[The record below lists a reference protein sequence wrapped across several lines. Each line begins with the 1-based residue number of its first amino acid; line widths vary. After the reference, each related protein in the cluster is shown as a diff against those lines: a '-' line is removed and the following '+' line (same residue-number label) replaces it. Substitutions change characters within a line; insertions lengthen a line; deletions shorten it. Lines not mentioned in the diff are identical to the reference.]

1 MTLTPEEKAIVETV
15 AQWVDAEVRPVARD
29 LEHAN
34 AYPAKLIEQMKQL
47 GIFGLAIP
55 EPWGEAAVSMPC
67 YALVTAELARGWMS
81 LAGAM
86 GGHTVVSKL
95 LLDFGTREQQDKYLP
110 RMATG
115 EIRATM
121 ALTEPGGGSDL
132 QAMTTVARRA
142 DNSKGPPA
150 RPGSAD
156 DGEAGGERAGDGDHG
171 GYVINGAKTWITNAR
186 RSALIALLC
195 KTDPDARPRHK
206 GISILLVEH
215 GPGLTVSRD
224 LPKLGYKGVESCE
237 LAFDGFR
244 APAGALLGGAEGEG
258 FAQMMKGL
266 ETGRIQVAS
275 RALGVAQAAL
285 DDALRYARTREAF
298 GKPIW
303 KHQSVGNYLAD
314 MATMVTAA
322 RQLILYAAERFQTG
336 QRCDMEAG
344 MAKLFAS
351 EIAMEVALNAV
362 RVHGG
367 YGYST
372 EYDVE
377 RYFRDA
383 PLMIV
388 GEGTNEIQ
396 RNVIASQLV
405 NRGGLSRD

>member
-1 MTLTPEEKAIVETV
+1 VALLSTEEQAVVDTV
-15 AQWVDAEVRPVARD
+15 RDFVDREVRPAARE

-34 AYPAKLIEQMKQL
+34 TYPEKLIDQMKEL
-47 GIFGLAIP
+47 GIFGLAVP
-55 EPWGEAAVSMPC
+55 EPWGEAPVSMPC

-86 GGHTVVSKL
+86 GGHTVVAKL
-95 LLDFGTREQQDKYLP
+95 LVAFGTKEQQDHYLP

-132 QAMTTVARRA
+132 QAMTT
-142 DNSKGPPA
+142 
-150 RPGSAD
+150 SAKK
-156 DGEAGGERAGDGDHG
+156 DGDA
-171 GYVINGAKTWITNAR
+171 YVINGAKTWITNSR
-186 RSALIALLC
+186 RSQLIALMC
-195 KTDPDARPRHK
+195 KTDPSAEPKHK
-206 GISILLVEH
+206 GVSILLVEH
-215 GPGLTVSRD
+215 GPGLTVSKD

-237 LAFDGFR
+237 LIFEDMR
-244 APAGALLGGAEGEG
+244 VPASALLGGEEGRG

-275 RALGVAQAAL
+275 RALGVGRAAF
-285 DDALRYARTREAF
+285 DDALQYAQDRESF

-303 KHQSVGNYLAD
+303 QHQSIGNYLAN
-314 MATMVTAA
+314 MATKITASQ
-322 RQLILYAAERFQTG
+322 QLILHAAEMYETG

-351 EIAMEVALNAV
+351 ESAMEIALDAV
-362 RVHGG
+362 RIHGG

-372 EYDVE
+372 EFDVE

-396 RNVIASQLV
+396 RNVIAAQLV
-405 NRGGLSRD
+405 KRGGLG

>member
-1 MTLTPEEKAIVETV
+1 MTVLSTEEQAIIDIVGEF
-15 AQWVDAEVRPVARD
+15 VDREVRAVVRE
-29 LEHAN
+29 LEHADT
-34 AYPAKLIEQMKQL
+34 YPETLIEQMKEL
-47 GIFGLAIP
+47 GIYGLAIP
-55 EPWGEAAVSMPC
+55 APWGEAPVSMPC

-86 GGHTVVSKL
+86 GGHTVVAKL
-95 LLDFGTREQQDKYLP
+95 LVEFGTREQQDRYLP

-115 EIRATM
+115 EVRATM

-132 QAMTTVARRA
+132 QAMTTAARR
-142 DNSKGPPA
+142 
-150 RPGSAD
+150 
-156 DGEAGGERAGDGDHG
+156 DGNR
-171 GYVINGAKTWITNAR
+171 YVVNGAKTWITNAR
-186 RSALIALLC
+186 RSKLIALLC
-195 KTDPDARPRHK
+195 KTDPTARPKHA

-215 GPGLTVSRD
+215 GPGLTVSKD

-237 LAFDGFR
+237 LLFDDYR
-244 APAGALLGGAEGEG
+244 APADAVLGGKEGKG

-275 RALGVAQAAL
+275 RALGVAQAAF
-285 DDALRYARTREAF
+285 DDALRYAQERESF

-314 MATMVTAA
+314 MATKITAA
-322 RQLILYAAERFQTG
+322 RQLILHAAERFDSG
-336 QRCDMEAG
+336 ARSDMEAG

-351 EIAMEVALNAV
+351 EVAMEVALNAV
-362 RVHGG
+362 RIHGG

-396 RNVIASQLV
+396 RNVIAEQLV
-405 NRGGLSRD
+405 KRGGLGRR

>member
-1 MTLTPEEKAIVETV
+1 MSGLSAEERAVVGTV
-15 AQWVDAEVRPVARD
+15 AEFVDRDVRPVARE

-34 AYPAKLIEQMKQL
+34 EYPEKLIGQMKAL

-55 EPWGEAAVSMPC
+55 EPYGDAPVSTPC
-67 YALVTAELARGWMS
+67 YAEVTAELARGWMT

-86 GGHTVVSKL
+86 GGHTVVSKML
-95 LLDFGTREQQDKYLP
+95 LAFGTDQQKQRYLP

-115 EIRATM
+115 EVRAAM

-132 QAMTTVARRA
+132 QAMTTIARR
-142 DNSKGPPA
+142 D
-150 RPGSAD
+150 
-156 DGEAGGERAGDGDHG
+156 GDGYRID
-171 GYVINGAKTWITNAR
+171 GAKTWITNAR
-186 RSALIALLC
+186 RSQMIALLC
-195 KTDPDARPRHK
+195 KTDPDATPRHR

-215 GPGLTVSRD
+215 GEGLDVSRD

-237 LAFDGFR
+237 LSFTDYR
-244 APAGALLGGAEGEG
+244 APADALLGGEPGRG

-266 ETGRIQVAS
+266 EIGRIQVAS
-275 RALGVAQAAL
+275 RAVGVAQAAF
-285 DDALRYARTREAF
+285 DDALKYAQERQSF
-298 GKPIW
+298 GVPIW
-303 KHQSVGNYLAD
+303 KHQQVGAYLAD
-314 MATMVTAA
+314 MAAKLTAA
-322 RQLILYAAERFQTG
+322 RQLVRYAAERYDAG
-336 QRCDMEAG
+336 ERCDMEAG

-351 EIAMEVALNAV
+351 EAAMEITLNAV
-362 RVHGG
+362 RIHGG

-396 RNVIASQLV
+396 RNVIAQQLIS
-405 NRGGLSRD
+405 RGGLGR

>member
-1 MTLTPEEKAIVETV
+1 MSSALTDEERLLVETV
-15 AQWVDAEVRPVARD
+15 RAFIDRDVKPTVRDV
-29 LEHAN
+29 EHAN
-34 AYPAKLIEQMKQL
+34 EYPEKWIEQMKQI
-47 GIFGLAIP
+47 GIYGLAVP
-55 EPWGEAAVSMPC
+55 EEYGGSPVSMPC
-67 YALVTAELARGWMS
+67 YVLVTQELARGWMS

-86 GGHTVVSKL
+86 GGHTVVAKL
-95 LLDFGTREQQDKYLP
+95 LTQFGTDEQKKTYLP
-110 RMATG
+110 AMATG

-132 QAMTTVARRA
+132 QNMTTTAL
-142 DNSKGPPA
+142 P
-150 RPGSAD
+150 
-156 DGEAGGERAGDGDHG
+156 DGQDL
-171 GYVINGAKTWITNAR
+171 VITGTKTWISNAR
-186 RSALIALLC
+186 RSGLIALLC
-195 KTDPDARPRHK
+195 KTDPKATPRHT
-206 GISILLVEH
+206 GISIVLVEH

-237 LAFDGFR
+237 LSFDGYR
-244 APAGALLGGAEGEG
+244 IGESAILGGVPGKG

-275 RALGVAQAAL
+275 RALGVATAAL
-285 DDALRYARTREAF
+285 EDALAYAQQRESF

-314 MATMVTAA
+314 MATKLTAA
-322 RQLILYAAERFQTG
+322 RQLTLYAAERYDRG
-336 QRCDMEAG
+336 DRADMEAG

-351 EIAMEVALNAV
+351 EVAMEVALDAV
-362 RVHGG
+362 RIHGG

-372 EYDVE
+372 EFDVE

-396 RNVIASQLV
+396 RNVIAGQLV
-405 NRGGLSRD
+405 ARGGI

>member
-1 MTLTPEEKAIVETV
+1 MQMDDEQLVVKTV
-15 AQWVDAEVRPVARD
+15 RDFVDREVRPVVHD
-29 LEHAN
+29 LEKTN
-34 AYPAKLIEQMKQL
+34 TYPETLIEQMKEL
-47 GIFGLAIP
+47 GIYGLAIP
-55 EPWGEAAVSMPC
+55 EEFGGAPVSMPC
-67 YALVTAELARGWMS
+67 YARVTAELSRGWMS

-86 GGHTVVSKL
+86 GGHTVVAKL
-95 LLDFGTREQQDKYLP
+95 ILMFGTEDQKQHYLP

-115 EIRATM
+115 EMRATM

-132 QAMTTVARRA
+132 QAMTTIAR
-142 DNSKGPPA
+142 K
-150 RPGSAD
+150 
-156 DGEAGGERAGDGDHG
+156 DGDH
-171 GYVINGAKTWITNAR
+171 YLVNGSKTWISNAR
-186 RSALIALLC
+186 RSGLIALMC
-195 KTDPDARPRHK
+195 KTDPKAEPRHK
-206 GISILLVEH
+206 GVSILLVEH

-237 LAFDGFR
+237 ISFDDYH
-244 APAGALLGGAEGEG
+244 APLDSVLGGIEGRG

-275 RALGVAQAAL
+275 RALGVAQAAF
-285 DDALRYARTREAF
+285 DDALKYAQERESF
-298 GKPIW
+298 GQPIW
-303 KHQSVGNYLAD
+303 KHQSIGNYLAD
-314 MATMVTAA
+314 MATKLTAA
-322 RQLILYAAERFQTG
+322 RQLILHAAERYESG

-351 EIAMEVALNAV
+351 EVAMEIALNAV
-362 RVHGG
+362 RIHGG

-396 RNVIASQLV
+396 RNVIVSQLIS
-405 NRGGLSRD
+405 RGGLSE

>member
-1 MTLTPEEKAIVETV
+1 MATLSKDELAIVETV
-15 AQWVDAEVRPVARD
+15 REFVDREVRPVVRE
-29 LEHAN
+29 LEHN
-34 AYPAKLIEQMKQL
+34 NTYPEKLIEQMKEM

-55 EPWGEAAVSMPC
+55 EPWGEAPVSMPC
-67 YALVTAELARGWMS
+67 YALVTTELARGWMS

-95 LLDFGTREQQDKYLP
+95 LLNFGTQEQKDHYLP
-110 RMATG
+110 KMATG

-132 QAMTTVARRA
+132 QAMTTHARRV
-142 DNSKGPPA
+142 S
-150 RPGSAD
+150 SS
-156 DGEAGGERAGDGDHG
+156 EGDE
-171 GYVINGAKTWITNAR
+171 YVVNGAKTWITNSR
-186 RSALIALLC
+186 RSQLIALMC
-195 KTDPDARPRHK
+195 KTDPAAEPKHK
-206 GISILLVEH
+206 GVSILLVEH

-237 LAFDGFR
+237 LAFDDFR
-244 APAGALLGGAEGEG
+244 TPATSVLGGVEGRG
-258 FAQMMKGL
+258 FAHMMKGL

-275 RALGVAQAAL
+275 RALGVGRAAF
-285 DDALRYARTREAF
+285 DDALRYAQERESF

-303 KHQSVGNYLAD
+303 QHQSIGNYLAD
-314 MATMVTAA
+314 MATKWTAA
-322 RQLILYAAERFQTG
+322 RELILLAAEKFDAGERV
-336 QRCDMEAG
+336 DMEAG

-351 EIAMEVALNAV
+351 EVAMEIALNAV
-362 RVHGG
+362 RIHGG

-372 EYDVE
+372 EFDVE

-396 RNVIASQLV
+396 RNVIAAQLV
-405 NRGGLSRD
+405 KRGGLD